1 MCQGKRM
8 FPTLAKWITM
18 ARRRFLA
25 SRARDWLKKDL
36 PDGARQAIEAAVDRT
51 YQLPTL
57 RRLTLEQARMFL
69 IGHAMLG
76 DQDASDLMEIVSASP
91 IRPGGN
97 GGVPRGQ
104 PSAVYAR
111 YQAQNGGS
119 TIPEGVGPGGQRNP
133 RPEASQT
140 DGTSRLWRTL

>member
-8 FPTLAKWITM
+8 LPTLAKWITT

-36 PDGARQAIEAAVDRT
+36 PNGARQAIEAAVDRT

-97 GGVPRGQ
+97 GGVPWGHS
-104 PSAVYAR
+104 SAVYAS
-111 YQAQNGGS
+111 YHAPNGRS
-119 TIPEGVGPGGQRNP
+119 AIKEGADPGGLRNP
-133 RPEASQT
+133 PPGAGQT
-140 DGTSRLWRTL
+140 DGTSKLWRTL